1 MMEADGGSRMKSEK
15 VAAAAA
21 AAVEVEGLARRE
33 WEMLRSKMME
43 HTYYRPGETQMQ
55 RDRQTDRRRDAGL
68 DAAGFASDVTGMMDA
83 ARRGLLQPSYSN
95 PPPKACIGEVY
106 EAVRK

>member
-15 VAAAAA
+15 VAAAAAA

-55 RDRQTDRRRDAGL
+55 RDRQTDRQTERCG
-68 DAAGFASDVTGMMDA
+68 S
-83 ARRGLLQPSYSN
+83 
-95 PPPKACIGEVY
+95 
-106 EAVRK
+106 

>member
-1 MMEADGGSRMKSEK
+1 MKSEK
-15 VAAAAA
+15 VAAAAAA

-55 RDRQTDRRRDAGL
+55 RDRQTDRQTD
-68 DAAGFASDVTGMMDA
+68 
-83 ARRGLLQPSYSN
+83 
-95 PPPKACIGEVY
+95 GEMRVLMRLVLRLTSL
-106 EAVRK
+106 A